1 MYIHGFLVCRYARS
15 LGLMEFFGED
25 EYYVNAAQAM
35 IDLDKE
41 KEELAKSRD
50 VSNKVNNL
58 GFGKNQ
64 KVLNPNHRPP
74 RRI

>member
-1 MYIHGFLVCRYARS
+1 
-15 LGLMEFFGED
+15 MEFFGED

-64 KVLNPNHRPP
+64 KVLNPNQHSP

>member
-1 MYIHGFLVCRYARS
+1 
-15 LGLMEFFGED
+15 MEFFGED
-25 EYYVNAAQAM
+25 EYYVNVAQAM

-58 GFGKNQ
+58 GTCRF
-64 KVLNPNHRPP
+64 P
-74 RRI
+74 